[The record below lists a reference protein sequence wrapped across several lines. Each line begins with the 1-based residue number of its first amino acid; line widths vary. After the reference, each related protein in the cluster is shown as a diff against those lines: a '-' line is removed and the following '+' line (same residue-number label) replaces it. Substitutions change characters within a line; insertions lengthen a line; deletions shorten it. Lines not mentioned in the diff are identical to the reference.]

1 MRMNTAGDPKPES
14 KGPET
19 TRAIRLSTP
28 VQYLPLVGQQKAA
41 LLEKLGLRRVVDLL
55 FFFPRSYQ
63 DVAPTKK
70 YQELQADVACS
81 LLGTI
86 ESVDLRV
93 YPDGRSSFGA
103 LLAVEGGGYVRLV
116 WYNQPFRQKE
126 IERGGRLIATGV
138 PKPTGISWEMRH
150 PVCQSLGPDEAPPPP
165 KPQAIYPLTEGLQ
178 QRHLRSMIATAIEHC
193 LILIPESLP
202 ESIRTERKLI
212 SISQA
217 LSLIHQPNSLAEA
230 EQARYR
236 FTFQELLVYQ
246 LAIAWRRHHLQ
257 HEIPAQ
263 AFVPTGVIH
272 ARILQRLG
280 LDLTND
286 QQKAIDDI
294 GKDMSRTIPM
304 NRLVQGDVGSG
315 KTVVAQYGML
325 LAAAYRS
332 QVAFMAPTEILAIQ
346 HEKRL
351 AQSLAKS
358 QCHVELLTGS
368 IQGRER
374 RELLERIALGTVD
387 IVVGTH
393 ALLSEKV
400 DFANLGL
407 VVIDEQHKFGVAQRA
422 ALASDLSQPH
432 YLLLSA
438 TPIPRTLTMTAMG
451 DMDVTILRE
460 KPPGRAPVHTYLG
473 KPEQM
478 TSWWSFVLKQ
488 VTQGRQAYVV
498 VPRVVGDEEE
508 DVKGAE
514 QVFEELQNGPL
525 AGLRMSL
532 LHGRM
537 DSEQKALAL
546 QEFSEGQTQVLVA
559 TTVIEV
565 GIDIANATVM
575 TILDADRLGLAQ
587 LHQLRGRVSRGTTP
601 GYVCVFAK
609 SGAPPEENARLS
621 ALANTDDG
629 FKLAELDWTIRGPG
643 SLLGTR
649 QSGLPPFKIA
659 DLIRDAKIAEETH
672 QVARAIIET
681 DPTLA
686 SSEWTR
692 IREQLLGKH
701 GDMLEFG
708 GVG

>member
-1 MRMNTAGDPKPES
+1 MNTAGES
-14 KGPET
+14 KPVSNSPEAK
-19 TRAIRLSTP
+19 REIGLSTP
-28 VQYLPLVGQQKAA
+28 VQYLPFVGQHKATF
-41 LLEKLGLRRVVDLL
+41 LEKLGLRRVVDLL

-70 YQELQADVACS
+70 HQELEADIACS

-86 ESVDLRV
+86 ESVDFRA
-93 YPDGRSSFGA
+93 YADGRSSFGA
-103 LLAVEGGGYVRLV
+103 FLAVEGGGYVRLV

-126 IERGGRLIATGV
+126 IQRGVRLIATGI

-150 PVCQSLGPDEAPPPP
+150 PVCQLLGPEEEPPPP
-165 KPQAIYPLTEGLQ
+165 KPLAIYPLTEGLQ
-178 QRHLRSMIATAIEHC
+178 QRHLRTMVATALEKC
-193 LILIPESLP
+193 LVAVPESLP
-202 ESIRTERKLI
+202 ESIRSERKLI

-217 LSLIHQPNSLAEA
+217 LTLIHQPTTLDEA

-257 HEIPAQ
+257 HAIPAQ
-263 AFVPTGVIH
+263 SFAPTGIIH

-286 QQKAIDDI
+286 QQKAIDEI

-346 HEKRL
+346 HAKRL
-351 AQSLAKS
+351 SQSLANS

-374 RELLERIALGTVD
+374 RELLERIAIGTVD

-422 ALASDLSQPH
+422 ALGSDQSQPH

-451 DMDVTILRE
+451 DMDVSILRE

-478 TSWWSFVLKQ
+478 TSWWSFVSKQ
-488 VTQGRQAYVV
+488 VAQGRQAYVV

-525 AGLRMSL
+525 KGLRMSL

-537 DSEQKALAL
+537 ESEQKALAL
-546 QEFSEGQTQVLVA
+546 QDFAEGKTQVLVA

-587 LHQLRGRVSRGTTP
+587 LHQLRGRISRGTTP

-609 SGAPPEENARLS
+609 SGAPPQENARLS
-621 ALANTDDG
+621 ALANTEDG
-629 FKLAELDWTIRGPG
+629 FRLAELDWTMRGPG

-659 DLIRDAKIAEETH
+659 DLVRDAKIAEETQ
-672 QVARAIIET
+672 QVARSIIES
-681 DPTLA
+681 DPTL
-686 SSEWTR
+686 SSPEWTR
-692 IREQLLGKH
+692 IREQILGKH

-708 GVG
+708 AVG